1 MQSISTLESRRPIC
15 GILSVALPP
24 LGWLIAYLGS
34 LLVTTPP
41 SGVVMAVVVLSLSGS
56 LAGFA
61 SAIAGLVRRERL
73 RWLPVIG
80 LVLSIGTGLTHF
92 AA

>member
-1 MQSISTLESRRPIC
+1 LSTQDISTVESKRPIC

-24 LGWLIAYLGS
+24 SGLLIAYLGS
-34 LLVTTPP
+34 LLVTTP
-41 SGVVMAVVVLSLSGS
+41 GVVVAVVILSLTGS
-56 LAGFA
+56 LAGFGLA
-61 SAIAGLVRRERL
+61 VAGLMRRERL

-80 LVLSIGTGLTHF
+80 LVLSIGTGLSHF

>member
-1 MQSISTLESRRPIC
+1 MSTVESKRPIC

-24 LGWLIAYLGS
+24 LGLLIAYLGS

-41 SGVVMAVVVLSLSGS
+41 RGVVIAIVILSLSGS
-56 LAGFA
+56 LTGFA
-61 SAIAGLVRRERL
+61 LAVAGLIRRERL

-80 LVLSIGTGLTHF
+80 LILSICIGFSHF